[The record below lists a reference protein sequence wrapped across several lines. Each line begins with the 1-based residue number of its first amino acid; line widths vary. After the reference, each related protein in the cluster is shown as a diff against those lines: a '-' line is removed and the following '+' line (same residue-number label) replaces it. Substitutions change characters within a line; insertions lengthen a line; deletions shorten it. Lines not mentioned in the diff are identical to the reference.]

1 MATLTIIKEF
11 FDNYD
16 YLTNEVTINKAEK
29 ITDLKKFVEVNI
41 SYLEHNTG
49 NKRFLPYYNRLLFV
63 YKELSKK

>member
-1 MATLTIIKEF
+1 MVSLTTIKEF

-16 YLTNEVTINKAEK
+16 YLINEVKINKSEK

-41 SYLEHNTG
+41 SYLENNTG